1 MDPVDTDDGR
11 RLFPILQHV
20 IAMEPEEEGLAYS
33 SGSDQNPLF
42 QKRSRLPYNELC
54 THLPEPCFKGCLRKT
69 LEVLVDLLA
78 SYEAMMMWHHPE
90 EQQQQP
96 IKEAPSISRDAA
108 ANGVPLG
115 AGGGLSQQ
123 DTEAREGQGLGAK
136 DPHHAHHERRR
147 RHDEDPLRSAGGAS
161 SLPLP
166 HAQPGNRS
174 LPQEGEWGGKE
185 LQRDGGSAAE
195 TGPDEGHERQGPP
208 LQNGF
213 AANPLKGPRDEEGGV
228 GLASRLDQSWGDA
241 RREGEGQEAPGR
253 GKGQGEAASPS
264 GRREV
269 REGAAAQ
276 AGEAHARLE
285 QTDIGRS
292 AARDHDCSAPPQGAA
307 AQNETLFTS
316 SQQQMQDRRAGV
328 GENGYQGHRGVANS
342 EDEGKGGVQ
351 QPEDGRAT
359 TAAGDSL
366 PFPSSPLPSSASAA
380 EALRGGARMADAA
393 EQAGEDAA
401 SSELMLAAL
410 RAATAAD
417 VRKALERGRKTVW
430 ELASRRVAALLSVD
444 ALVATSSHHFFQC
457 LEWTH
462 VFIRAGEAFSGAEAL
477 GLRARLTRQSE
488 KYFKGFHRQNLE
500 ARHPPTTTYRGMHAL
515 RACSQFGDAG
525 SMQHSEHCN
534 LGLSPRSAAG
544 QSHAMPGGPCPLE
557 RGEMLDQLP
566 AAMSGFETRS
576 VARGAWSS
584 SSTTL
589 PLIGLISEPGLA
601 SWSQGEKGLPCCK
614 LGGIEDG
621 ERGL

>member
-307 AQNETLFTS
+307 AHSRCKTGGLEWEKMAIRAIGVWQTLR
-316 SQQQMQDRRAGV
+316 MK
-328 GENGYQGHRGVANS
+328 
-342 EDEGKGGVQ
+342 GKGGCSS
-351 QPEDGRAT
+351 RRM
-359 TAAGDSL
+359 AAPPL
-366 PFPSSPLPSSASAA
+366 RLEILFPSHL
-380 EALRGGARMADAA
+380 
-393 EQAGEDAA
+393 
-401 SSELMLAAL
+401 
-410 RAATAAD
+410 
-417 VRKALERGRKTVW
+417 VR
-430 ELASRRVAALLSVD
+430 
-444 ALVATSSHHFFQC
+444 
-457 LEWTH
+457 
-462 VFIRAGEAFSGAEAL
+462 
-477 GLRARLTRQSE
+477 
-488 KYFKGFHRQNLE
+488 FHQVQVL
-500 ARHPPTTTYRGMHAL
+500 
-515 RACSQFGDAG
+515 Q
-525 SMQHSEHCN
+525 
-534 LGLSPRSAAG
+534 
-544 QSHAMPGGPCPLE
+544 
-557 RGEMLDQLP
+557 
-566 AAMSGFETRS
+566 
-576 VARGAWSS
+576 
-584 SSTTL
+584 
-589 PLIGLISEPGLA
+589 
-601 SWSQGEKGLPCCK
+601 K
-614 LGGIEDG
+614 L
-621 ERGL
+621 